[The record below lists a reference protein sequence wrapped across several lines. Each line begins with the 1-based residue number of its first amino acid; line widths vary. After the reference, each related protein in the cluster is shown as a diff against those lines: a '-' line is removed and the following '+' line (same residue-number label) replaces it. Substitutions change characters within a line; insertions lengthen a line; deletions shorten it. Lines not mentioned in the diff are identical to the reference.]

1 MDAFDAVVL
10 GAGSAGEWIAG
21 GLADEGRSVALVEQL
36 RVGGECPYVACIP
49 SKAMLR
55 SGHARADAGRL
66 AGLGGA
72 SVSPALD
79 TGRLAFR
86 AAVSRRDE
94 LSHRGDD
101 GDAAKGIER
110 RGVTLIRGSGRISR
124 AGVIDVAGRDLRY
137 HDLIIATG
145 SRPDLPPVDGLAG
158 VPTWT
163 SDEALTSPEYPASL
177 VVMGGGAVG
186 CELAQS
192 YVKFG
197 VQVTLV
203 EPAGQLAGPED
214 PAVAGQLAAVLRAD
228 GVRLLLGTEV
238 KRAEPA
244 AAGGARLWLGN
255 GQAIEADRVVIA
267 AGRTPVTA
275 DLGLA
280 EIGIRPLESGAL
292 DVDDH
297 CRVKGTTH
305 VWAAGDVTGLAPYT
319 HGANY
324 QARVVTENVLGGDR
338 AADYRA
344 IPRVI
349 YTEPAVAGVGM
360 TAEQAHDAG
369 RETLTATMDLSE
381 LARPSTDGTYPGL
394 LVLLADRARGV
405 LIGASA
411 IAPHADDWISE
422 ATVAIRAQI
431 PLHVLADV
439 VHPFP
444 TFAQAYEVPLRDLA
458 ARLAEH
464 LHARAAGE
472 GGQAG

>member
-21 GLADEGRSVALVEQL
+21 GLADEGRSVALVEEL

-55 SGHARADAGRL
+55 SGHARDEARRL
-66 AGLGGA
+66 AALGGT
-72 SVSPALD
+72 SGSLTLD
-79 TGRLAFR
+79 ADRLAFR

-94 LSHRGDD
+94 LSKNGDD
-101 GDAAKGIER
+101 SDAAQGIER
-110 RGVTLIRGSGRISR
+110 RGVTLVRGPGRVSR
-124 AGVIDVAGRDLRY
+124 AGVIEAAGRELGY

-145 SRPDLPPVDGLAG
+145 SRPDQPPVDGLAG

-163 SDEALTSPEYPASL
+163 SDEALTAQEYPASL
-177 VVMGGGAVG
+177 VVLGGGAVG
-186 CELAQS
+186 CELAQAF
-192 YVKFG
+192 VKFG

-203 EPAGQLAGPED
+203 EPADQLAGPED
-214 PAVAGQLAAVLRAD
+214 PAVAGQLAGVLRAD
-228 GVRLLLGTEV
+228 GIRLLLGTEV

-244 AAGGARLWLGN
+244 GGGARLWLSD

-267 AGRTPVTA
+267 AGRTPATA
-275 DLGLA
+275 DLGLG
-280 EIGIRPLESGAL
+280 EIGVRPLESGAL

-297 CRVKGTTH
+297 CRVAGTGH

-324 QARVVTENVLGGDR
+324 QARVVTENLLGGDR

-360 TAEQAHDAG
+360 TAQQARDAG
-369 RETLTATMDLSE
+369 LEVLTATMDLSE
-381 LARPSTDGTYPGL
+381 LARPSTDGTFAGL
-394 LVLLADRARGV
+394 LVLVADRARGV

-411 IAPHADDWISE
+411 IAPRADDWISE
-422 ATVAIRAQI
+422 ATVAIRAQV
-431 PLHVLADV
+431 PLRVLADV

-458 ARLAEH
+458 ARLA
-464 LHARAAGE
+464 
-472 GGQAG
+472 